1 MTCFL
6 NRLSVFKKSLKYKRN
21 YVKFTILGV
30 KMIGQHDLLRSFRDN
45 CGFGLVANIKN
56 KPSYQVLDD
65 AITAL
70 ERMMHRG
77 AVAADGKTGDGSG
90 LLISMPEE
98 FMRGVA
104 ESNGVELSK
113 QFGIAS
119 IFTKDVKLLDIFEE
133 TCDNNDLK
141 IVFRRE
147 VPIDTNALGEQ
158 AMASLPKIMQFFIV
172 PNSLMA
178 TNRFD
183 ALLYLSRKEC
193 EHKLMKERDFYIASM
208 SSKVVSYKGLVMPT
222 HIKEFYKDFQDEK
235 FKISFSLFHQR
246 FSTNTLPEWRLA
258 QPFRAVAHNGEINS
272 VEGNRINVEIKSES
286 IKSEVFTPEE
296 IQRILPILQLNS
308 SDSAS
313 ADNFFE
319 FLIVNGMDFFKA
331 VRAIIPS
338 AWQNSPHMDPELR
351 AFYEYHSTV
360 FEAWDGPAAFSV
372 TDGRY
377 IGCVLDRN
385 GLRPSKYIITNDD
398 NLLIASEYGVVDIK
412 EEDIKERGRLQSG
425 EMLGLDLKFG
435 KVLKSKEID
444 DYLKSTNPYM
454 KWLNEHMVYLQEHVE
469 EQYSSSKDIDVDN
482 LIVRQR
488 YFNITQEIV
497 EQVIEPM
504 IIEGKEA
511 VGSMGDDTPLAAF
524 SNKQRNFT
532 DFFKQKFAQVTNPPI
547 DPIREKVVMS
557 LNTGFGEI
565 HNILDEI
572 PTHAQRLKSISPIIT
587 SEKLAVLKSFG
598 DNKSPRYQAFYHNTT
613 FSTAYK
619 NDLQTSLSTLVETV
633 IHSVKNDGTRIIILD
648 DGELSKENKVI
659 PMAMVVGR
667 LNSSLLKAKIRH
679 LVSMICIT
687 GEVVDSH
694 SAAVLIGYGAS
705 AIFPNL
711 LFTTVAHQ
719 LEKSKTMDMEC
730 SEAFKAVHTSI
741 NGGILKIMS
750 KMGIA
755 TIASYRNAGLFDVM
769 GLSHEISKDCFET
782 SHNVIPGLTYNDI
795 DERLTKYHKD
805 AFRNNGFNKIFP
817 LNIGGYYKFYNGQ
830 EHHDFGPDVIHAI
843 HDMAASGKKE
853 DFDKFKNLVNKRGL
867 KFIRDFFELKSDRKS
882 IDVSEVE
889 PKEVIFKRFASAA
902 MSLGSISPEAH
913 ETMAIAMNT
922 IGGQS
927 NSGEGGE
934 DSARYGTNKVSK
946 IKQVASGR
954 FGVTPAYLRS
964 AEELQIKVAQGAK
977 PGEGGQLP
985 GHKVTAL
992 IGKLRHTVP
1001 GVTLISPPPH
1011 HDIYSIEDLAQLIFD
1026 LKQVN
1031 PKARVA
1037 VKLVSTVGVGTIAAG
1052 VAKAYA
1058 DKIII
1063 SGGDGGTGAAP
1074 LTSIKFAGNPWE
1086 IGLSEAHN
1094 ALKANN
1100 LRGLVEL
1107 QTDGG
1112 LKTGLDVVK
1121 AALLGA
1127 ESYAFGTGVL
1137 TIVGCKMLRICHVNK
1152 CTVGIATQNEK
1163 LRNEFF
1169 KGHVDQVINFFTLL
1183 AEDVRSIMAELGYR
1197 TMEEMIGRV
1206 DLLKVTKDDFAQ
1218 KFDFSSILH
1227 QEKGV
1232 NTHQQSFNHPFDDN
1246 LFEKDVLKEAYA
1258 AIKHPEYPIRIK
1270 REIKNVHRSFGALV
1284 SGEIAEFYGD
1294 EGLKA
1299 GTITINLNGVAGQAL
1314 GAFLIPGVSI
1324 YLDGVAN
1331 DYIAK
1336 GMHGGKIVI
1345 TSKNQGEKFSA
1356 GGNTCLYGAT
1366 GGKLYISGSVG
1377 ERFGVRNSGALA
1389 IVEGSGD
1396 NACEYM
1402 TGGIVVILG
1411 KTGINFGAGMT
1422 GGISFVYDCDHTFI
1436 ENVNHE
1442 LVEAIRIDTDE
1453 GDEARHYLKRL
1464 LKDYLVETGSNKAQE
1479 LLENFRVEVRNFW
1492 LIKPKNL
1499 TKLPLNIEK
1508 GD

>member
-1 MTCFL
+1 MT
-6 NRLSVFKKSLKYKRN
+6 KH
-21 YVKFTILGV
+21 
-30 KMIGQHDLLRSFRDN
+30 HDLLRSFKDN

-56 KPSYQVLDD
+56 RASHKVLND
-65 AITAL
+65 AVTAL

-90 LLISMPEE
+90 LLLSMPEE
-98 FMRGVA
+98 FIRKEA
-104 ESNGVELSK
+104 LANNVELPK
-113 QFGIAS
+113 QFAIAS
-119 IFTKDVKLLDIFEE
+119 IFTKNISHLSTVQEI
-133 TCDNNDLK
+133 CANNDLK
-141 IVFRRE
+141 VVFHRD
-147 VPIDTNALGEQ
+147 VPVDTNALGAQ
-158 AMASLPKIMQFFIV
+158 ALESLPNIVQLFIV
-172 PNSLMA
+172 PNSIMA

-183 ALLYLSRKEC
+183 ALLYLSRKES
-193 EHKLMKERDFYIASM
+193 EHKLIDDRDFYIASM
-208 SSKVVSYKGLVMPT
+208 SSKVLSYKGLVMPT
-222 HIKEFYKDFQDEK
+222 HIKEFYKDLQSED

-272 VEGNRINVEIKSES
+272 VEGNRLNVEIKSES

-296 IQRILPILQLNS
+296 IDRILPILQLNS

-331 VRAIIPS
+331 VRAVIPS
-338 AWQNSPHMDPELR
+338 AWQNAPHMDPELR

-385 GLRPSKYIITNDD
+385 GLRPSKYIVTKDN
-398 NLLIASEYGVVDIK
+398 NLLIASEYGVVDIP

-435 KVLKSKEID
+435 KLLKNEQIN
-444 DYLKSTNPYM
+444 DYLKSSNPYM
-454 KWLNEHMVYLQEHVE
+454 KWLNEHMIYLQEHVE
-469 EQYSSSKDIDVDN
+469 VNYSTKCDFERENFVK
-482 LIVRQR
+482 RQR
-488 YFNITQEIV
+488 FFNITQEVV

-504 IIEGKEA
+504 IIDSKEA

-532 DFFKQKFAQVTNPPI
+532 DYFKQKFAQVTNPPI

-565 HNILDEI
+565 HNMLDELPI
-572 PTHAQRLKSISPIIT
+572 HAHRLKSISPIIT
-587 SEKLAVLKSFG
+587 VEKLEVLKSFG
-598 DNKSPRYQAFYHNTT
+598 DKKSPRYQAFYHNNT
-613 FSTAYK
+613 FSTAY
-619 NDLQTSLSTLVETV
+619 TGSLKDALDALVDRV
-633 IHSVKNDGTRIIILD
+633 IDSVKNEGTRIIILD
-648 DGELSKENKVI
+648 DCEFSASKKII

-667 LNSSLLKAKIRH
+667 LNFALLKAKVRH
-679 LVSMICIT
+679 LVSMICVT

-705 AIFPNL
+705 AIYPNL
-711 LFTTVAHQ
+711 LFATVIDKI
-719 LEKSKTMDMEC
+719 ETSRVMKMDC
-730 SEAFKAVHTSI
+730 SEGIKSVHSAL
-741 NGGILKIMS
+741 NAGLLKIMS

-755 TIASYRNAGLFDVM
+755 TIASYRNAGLFDVL
-769 GLSHEISKDCFET
+769 GLDDEIVEECFES
-782 SHNVIPGLTYNDI
+782 SHSAIGGLNYKDI
-795 DERLTKYHKD
+795 DERISSYHKE
-805 AFRNNGFNKIFP
+805 AFVEDGFKKIFP
-817 LNIGGYYKFYNGQ
+817 LNIGGFYKFYSGQ
-830 EHHDFGPDVIHAI
+830 EHHDFGPAVIHAI
-843 HDMAASGKKE
+843 HTVAHSGKKE
-853 DFDKFKNLVNKRGL
+853 DFDKLKELVNKRGL
-867 KFIRDFFELKSDRKS
+867 KFIRDFFELKSDRKA
-882 IDVSEVE
+882 IDISEVE
-889 PKEVIFKRFASAA
+889 PKEEIFKRFASAA

-913 ETMAIAMNT
+913 ETIAIAMNR
-922 IGGQS
+922 IGAQS

-934 DSARYGTNKVSK
+934 EASRFGTERVSK

-964 AEELQIKVAQGAK
+964 AEEVQIKVAQGAK

-985 GHKVTAL
+985 GHKVTPL

-1011 HDIYSIEDLAQLIFD
+1011 HDIYSIEDLSQLIFD
-1026 LKQVN
+1026 IKQVN

-1037 VKLVSTVGVGTIAAG
+1037 VKLVSTIGVGTIAAG
-1052 VAKAYA
+1052 VTKAYA

-1100 LRGLVEL
+1100 LRSLVEL
-1107 QTDGG
+1107 QADGG
-1112 LKTGLDVVK
+1112 LKSGLDVVK

-1152 CTVGIATQNEK
+1152 CSVGIATQNDK
-1163 LRNEFF
+1163 LREEFF
-1169 KGHVDQVINFFTLL
+1169 KGHVDQVINYFTLL
-1183 AEDVRSIMAELGYR
+1183 AEDVRFIMAELGFK
-1197 TMEEMIGRV
+1197 TMQEMVGRV
-1206 DLLKVTKDDFAQ
+1206 DILKAIDDPFAK
-1218 KFDFSSILH
+1218 KFDFSSVLH
-1227 QEKGV
+1227 QEDGV
-1232 NTHQQSFNHPFDDN
+1232 NTHQQKFNHPFDDN
-1246 LFEKDVLKEAYA
+1246 AFEKDVLTEAMI
-1258 AIKHPEYPIRIK
+1258 AIKHPEQPIRIV
-1270 REIKNVHRSFGALV
+1270 RDIKNTHRSFGALI
-1284 SGEIAEFYGD
+1284 SGEIAQYYGD
-1294 EGLKA
+1294 AGLKA
-1299 GTITINLNGVAGQAL
+1299 DTIKINLTGIAGQAL
-1314 GAFLIPGVSI
+1314 GAFLINGVSI
-1324 YLDGVAN
+1324 YVDGVAN
-1331 DYIAK
+1331 DYIGK
-1336 GMHGGKIVI
+1336 GMHGGKIII
-1345 TSKNQGEKFSA
+1345 TSKNEGEEFSA

-1377 ERFGVRNSGALA
+1377 ERFAVRNSGALA

-1411 KTGINFGAGMT
+1411 RTGINFGAGMT
-1422 GGISFVYDCDHTFI
+1422 GGVSFVYDEDHSFV
-1436 ENVNHE
+1436 ENVNRE

-1453 GDEARHYLKRL
+1453 GADARHLLKKL
-1464 LKDYLVETGSNKAQE
+1464 LKDYVAETESIKAKE
-1479 LLENFRVEVRNFW
+1479 LLDNFRVEVRNFW
-1492 LIKPKNL
+1492 LIRPKNL
-1499 TKLPLNIEK
+1499 TKLPLNLEN

>member
-1 MTCFL
+1 M
-6 NRLSVFKKSLKYKRN
+6 VEH
-21 YVKFTILGV
+21 
-30 KMIGQHDLLRSFRDN
+30 HDLLRSFKDN

-56 KPSYQVLDD
+56 RPSHKVLND
-65 AITAL
+65 AVTAL

-90 LLISMPEE
+90 LLLSMPTE
-98 FMRGVA
+98 FMIEEA
-104 ESNGVELSK
+104 AKEGVELPA
-113 QFGIAS
+113 QFAVAS
-119 IFTKDVKLLDIFEE
+119 IFTKDLEHLDTLEKI
-133 TCDNNDLK
+133 CCNNDLK
-141 IVFRRE
+141 VILKRE
-147 VPIDTNALGEQ
+147 VPVDKNALGDQ
-158 AMASLPKIMQFFIV
+158 AIASLPHIVQVFIIA
-172 PNSLMA
+172 NSIMA

-183 ALLYLSRKEC
+183 ALLYLSRKET
-193 EHKLMKERDFYIASM
+193 EHKLVDDRAFYIASM
-208 SSKVVSYKGLVMPT
+208 SSKVLSYKGLVMPT
-222 HIKEFYKDFQDEK
+222 HIKEFYKDLQDEK

-272 VEGNRINVEIKSES
+272 VEANRINVSIKSES
-286 IKSEVFTPEE
+286 VKSDVFSDEE
-296 IQRILPILQLNS
+296 IKRLLPILQPGS

-331 VRAIIPS
+331 VRAVIPP
-338 AWQNSPHMDPELR
+338 AWQNAPHMDPELR

-385 GLRPSKYIITNDD
+385 GLRPSKYIVTKDD
-398 NLLIASEYGVVDIK
+398 NLLIASEYGVVDIA

-435 KVLKSKEID
+435 KLLKTNEID
-444 DYLKSTNPYM
+444 DYLKSSNPYM
-454 KWLNEHMVYLQEHVE
+454 KWLNEHMIYLQEHVE
-469 EQYSSSKDIDVDN
+469 NQYVSCVEIDTDAMVHK
-482 LIVRQR
+482 QR

-504 IIEGKEA
+504 IKESKEA

-524 SNKQRNFT
+524 SQKQRNFT

-547 DPIREKVVMS
+547 DSIREKVVMS
-557 LNTGFGEI
+557 LNTGFGEV
-565 HNILDEI
+565 HNILNEV
-572 PTHAQRLKSISPIIT
+572 PMHAQRLKSISPIIT
-587 SEKLAVLKSFG
+587 REKLVVLKSFG
-598 DNKSPRYQAFYHNTT
+598 DVKSPRYQDFYKNST

-619 NDLQTSLSTLVETV
+619 SDLKASLDALVEKV
-633 IHSVKNDGTRIIILD
+633 IDSVKNDGSRIIILD
-648 DGELSKENKVI
+648 DSALDKEHKVI
-659 PMAMVVGR
+659 PMALAVGR
-667 LNSSLLKAKIRH
+667 LNTALLEENIRH
-679 LVSMICIT
+679 LISMIAVT

-705 AIFPNL
+705 AIYPYL
-711 LFTTVAHQ
+711 LFATVSTQ
-719 LEKSKTMDMEC
+719 LERSKTINLDC
-730 SEAFKAVHTSI
+730 ADAYKSVHTALNS
-741 NGGILKIMS
+741 GLLKIMS
-750 KMGIA
+750 KMGIS
-755 TIASYRNAGLFDVM
+755 TIASYRNSALFDVL
-769 GLSHEISKDCFET
+769 GLHKDVVQECFEASNAT
-782 SHNVIPGLTYNDI
+782 LSGLTYEDL
-795 DERLTKYHKD
+795 DERLDKTHKD
-805 AFRNNGFNKIFP
+805 AFDTSGFNKIFP
-817 LNIGGYYKFYNGQ
+817 LNIGGYYKFYTGQ
-830 EHHDFGPDVIHAI
+830 EHHDFGPAVIHAI
-843 HDMAASGKKE
+843 HAVSKKPTQE
-853 DFDKFKNLVNKRGL
+853 NFDRLKNTVNSRGL
-867 KFIRDFFELKSDRKS
+867 KFIRDFFEFDSGKKS
-882 IDVSEVE
+882 IDISEVE
-889 PKEVIFKRFASAA
+889 PKEEIFKRFASAA

-913 ETMAIAMNT
+913 ETIATAMNR
-922 IGGQS
+922 IGAQS

-934 DSARYGTNKVSK
+934 DKARFGTERVSK

-964 AEELQIKVAQGAK
+964 AEEIQIKVAQGAK

-985 GHKVTAL
+985 GHKVTPL

-1026 LKQVN
+1026 MKQIN

-1037 VKLVSTVGVGTIAAG
+1037 VKLVSTMGVGTIAAG

-1112 LKTGLDVVK
+1112 LKTGLDIVK

-1163 LRNEFF
+1163 LRSEFF
-1169 KGHVDQVINFFTLL
+1169 KGQVEQVINFFTYL
-1183 AEDVRSIMAELGYR
+1183 AEDVRAIMAELGFR
-1197 TMEEMIGRV
+1197 TMEEMIGHV
-1206 DLLKVTKDDFAQ
+1206 DVLKVKDDAFAK

-1227 QEKGV
+1227 KEEGV
-1232 NTHQQSFNHPFDDN
+1232 NTHQQQFNPPFDDN
-1246 LFEKDVLKEAYA
+1246 AFEKDVLKEAMT
-1258 AIKHPEYPIRIK
+1258 AIKSPDQPIRIK
-1270 REIKNVHRSFGALV
+1270 REIKNIHRSFGTLV
-1284 SGEIAEFYGD
+1284 SGEIAEYYGD
-1294 EGLKA
+1294 AGLKPD
-1299 GTITINLNGVAGQAL
+1299 TIKINLSGIAGQAL
-1314 GAFLIPGVSI
+1314 GAFLINGISI
-1324 YLDGVAN
+1324 YLEGVAN
-1331 DYIAK
+1331 DYIGK
-1336 GMHGGKIVI
+1336 GMHGGKIII
-1345 TSKNQGEKFSA
+1345 TSQNEGEEFSA

-1377 ERFGVRNSGALA
+1377 ERFAVRNSGAFA
-1389 IVEGSGD
+1389 IVEGTGD

-1402 TGGIVVILG
+1402 TGGVVVILG

-1422 GGISFVYDCDHTFI
+1422 GGVSFVYDKEHEFV

-1442 LVEAIRIDTDE
+1442 LVEAVRIDTDE

-1464 LKDYLVETGSNKAQE
+1464 LKDYVVETQSKKAQE

-1492 LIKPKNL
+1492 LVKPKNL
-1499 TKLPLNIEK
+1499 TKLPLNLEN

>member
-1 MTCFL
+1 M
-6 NRLSVFKKSLKYKRN
+6 VEH
-21 YVKFTILGV
+21 
-30 KMIGQHDLLRSFRDN
+30 HDLLRSFKDN

-56 KPSYQVLDD
+56 KSSHKVLND
-65 AITAL
+65 AVTAL

-90 LLISMPEE
+90 LLLSMPKE
-98 FMRGVA
+98 FLRAEAEVKGIELPTQFAVA
-104 ESNGVELSK
+104 
-113 QFGIAS
+113 A
-119 IFTKDVKLLDIFEE
+119 IFTKDEKYLDVLEKI
-133 TCDNNDLK
+133 CCNNDLK
-141 IVFRRE
+141 VVLRRD
-147 VPIDTNALGEQ
+147 VPIDTNALGDQ
-158 AMASLPKIMQFFIV
+158 ALASLPHIVQLFIV
-172 PNSLMA
+172 PNSIMA

-183 ALLYLSRKEC
+183 ALLYLSRKEA
-193 EHKLMKERDFYIASM
+193 EHALADDRDFYIASM
-208 SSKVVSYKGLVMPT
+208 SSKVLSYKGLVMPT
-222 HIKEFYKDFQDEK
+222 HIKEFYKDLQSEN

-272 VEGNRINVEIKSES
+272 VEANRINVAIKSES
-286 IKSEVFTPEE
+286 IKSEVFSDEE
-296 IQRILPILQLNS
+296 IQRLLPILQLGS

-331 VRAIIPS
+331 VRAVIPA
-338 AWQNSPHMDPELR
+338 AWQNAPHMDPELR
-351 AFYEYHSTV
+351 AFYEYYSTV

-385 GLRPSKYIITNDD
+385 GLRPSKYIVTKDD

-412 EEDIKERGRLQSG
+412 EENIKERGRLQSG

-435 KVLKSKEID
+435 KLLKSHQID
-444 DYLKSTNPYM
+444 DYLKSANPYM
-454 KWLNEHMVYLQEHVE
+454 KWLNEHMIYLQEHVE
-469 EQYSSSKDIDVDN
+469 EQYTTCKDIDEDV
-482 LIVRQR
+482 LISRQR
-488 YFNITQEIV
+488 YFNVTQEII

-504 IIEGKEA
+504 IKESKEA

-524 SNKQRNFT
+524 SQKQRNFT

-547 DPIREKVVMS
+547 DSIREKVVMS
-557 LNTGFGEI
+557 LNTGFGEV

-572 PTHAQRLKSISPIIT
+572 PSHAHRLKSISPIIT
-587 SEKLAVLKSFG
+587 SEKLKVLKSFG
-598 DNKSPRYQAFYHNTT
+598 DEISPRYQAFYKNST

-619 NDLQTSLSTLVETV
+619 SDLKAALETLVEKV
-633 IHSVKNDGTRIIILD
+633 INSVKTDGTRIVILD
-648 DGELSKENKVI
+648 DTAFSKENKVI
-659 PMAMVVGR
+659 PMAMAIGR
-667 LNSSLLKAKIRH
+667 LNIALLKAKVRH
-679 LVSMICIT
+679 LVSLIAVT
-687 GEVVDSH
+687 GEVIDSH

-705 AIFPNL
+705 AIYPNV
-711 LFTTVAHQ
+711 LFATVATQ
-719 LEKSKTMDMEC
+719 LERSKLINITCAEAYKS
-730 SEAFKAVHTSI
+730 VHTALNS
-741 NGGILKIMS
+741 GLLKIMS

-755 TIASYRNAGLFDVM
+755 TIASYRNSGLFDVM
-769 GLSHEISKDCFET
+769 GLSNDIVQDCFET
-782 SHNVIPGLTYNDI
+782 SHVTIPGLTYNDI
-795 DERLTKYHKD
+795 DERLTKAHKD
-805 AFRNNGFNKIFP
+805 AFKIDGFNKIFP
-817 LNIGGYYKFYNGQ
+817 LKIGGYYKFYTGQ
-830 EHHDFGPDVIHAI
+830 EHHDFGPAVIHAI
-843 HDMAASGKKE
+843 HAVSKNPSQKN
-853 DFDKFKNLVNKRGL
+853 FDTLRNLVNKRGL

-882 IDVSEVE
+882 IDISEVE
-889 PKEVIFKRFASAA
+889 SKEAIFKRFASAA

-913 ETMAIAMNT
+913 ETIAIAMNR

-934 DSARYGTNKVSK
+934 DQARFGTQRVSK

-964 AEELQIKVAQGAK
+964 AEEIQIKVAQGAK

-985 GHKVTAL
+985 GHKVTPL
-992 IGKLRHTVP
+992 IGKLRYTVP

-1031 PKARVA
+1031 PKARIA

-1074 LTSIKFAGNPWE
+1074 LSSIKFAGNPWE

-1094 ALKANN
+1094 ALKANH

-1112 LKTGLDVVK
+1112 LKTGLDIVK

-1127 ESYAFGTGVL
+1127 ESFAFGTGIL
-1137 TIVGCKMLRICHVNK
+1137 TIVGCKMLRICHTNK
-1152 CTVGIATQNEK
+1152 CSVGIATQNEK
-1163 LRNEFF
+1163 LREEFF
-1169 KGHVDQVINFFTLL
+1169 NGQVEQVINFFTYL
-1183 AEDVRSIMAELGYR
+1183 AEDVRAIMAELGYK

-1206 DLLKVTKDDFAQ
+1206 DLLEVNKDEFAK

-1227 QEKGV
+1227 QEDGV
-1232 NTHQQSFNHPFDDN
+1232 NTHQQPFNPPFDTN
-1246 LFEKDVLKEAYA
+1246 EFEKDALKEAMT
-1258 AIKHPEYPIRIK
+1258 AIKHPNHPIRIQ
-1270 REIKNVHRSFGALV
+1270 REIQNIHRSFGTLI
-1284 SGEIAEFYGD
+1284 SGEIAQFYGD
-1294 EGLKA
+1294 TGLKPD
-1299 GTITINLNGVAGQAL
+1299 TIKINLSGVAGQAL

-1324 YLDGVAN
+1324 YLNGVAN
-1331 DYIAK
+1331 DYIGK
-1336 GMHGGKIVI
+1336 GMHGGKIII
-1345 TSKNQGEKFSA
+1345 TSQNEGEEFAA

-1377 ERFGVRNSGALA
+1377 ERFAVRNSGAFA
-1389 IVEGSGD
+1389 IVEGTGD

-1402 TGGIVVILG
+1402 TGGVVVILG

-1422 GGISFVYDCDHTFI
+1422 GGVSFVYDEDHNFI
-1436 ENVNHE
+1436 ENVNGE
-1442 LVEAIRIDTDE
+1442 LVEAVRIDTDE

-1464 LKDYLVETGSNKAQE
+1464 LKDYVVETKSKKVQD

-1492 LIKPKNL
+1492 LVKPKNL
-1499 TKLPLNIEK
+1499 TKLPLNLEN

>member
-1 MTCFL
+1 
-6 NRLSVFKKSLKYKRN
+6 
-21 YVKFTILGV
+21 
-30 KMIGQHDLLRSFRDN
+30 MIEHHDLLRSFKDN

-56 KPSYQVLDD
+56 KASHKVLDD
-65 AITAL
+65 AVTAL

-90 LLISMPEE
+90 LLLSMPTE
-98 FMRGVA
+98 FMRKQA
-104 ESNGVELSK
+104 EENGVELSN
-113 QFGIAS
+113 QFAVAVV
-119 IFTKDVKLLDIFEE
+119 FTKDLENLDILEKI
-133 TCDNNDLK
+133 CANNDLK
-141 IVFRRE
+141 IVLRRE
-147 VPIDTNALGEQ
+147 VPIDINALGDQ
-158 AMASLPKIMQFFIV
+158 AIALLPKIIQLFIT
-172 PNSLMA
+172 PNSIMA

-193 EHKLMKERDFYIASM
+193 EHKLIDDRDFYISSM
-208 SSKVVSYKGLVMPT
+208 SSTVLSYKGLVMPT
-222 HIKEFYKDFQDEK
+222 HIKEFYKDFQDES

-286 IKSEVFTPEE
+286 IKSEVFTDEE

-319 FLIVNGMDFFKA
+319 FLIINGMDFFKA
-331 VRAIIPS
+331 VRAVIPS
-338 AWQNSPHMDPELR
+338 AWQNAPHMDPELR

-385 GLRPSKYIITNDD
+385 GLRPSKYIVTKDD
-398 NLLIASEYGVVDIK
+398 NLLIASEYGVIDIP
-412 EEDIKERGRLQSG
+412 EEEIKERGRLQSG

-435 KVLKSKEID
+435 KLLKSNQID
-444 DYLKSTNPYM
+444 DYLKSSNPYM
-454 KWLNEHMVYLQEHVE
+454 KWLNEHMIYLQEHVE
-469 EQYSSSKDIDVDN
+469 EQYSICDDVNEDE
-482 LIVRQR
+482 LIKKQKF
-488 YFNITQEIV
+488 FNITQEII

-504 IIEGKEA
+504 IQEGKEA

-524 SNKQRNFT
+524 SDKQRNFT

-557 LNTGFGEI
+557 LNTGFGEV

-572 PTHAQRLKSISPIIT
+572 PTHAHRLKSISPIIT
-587 SEKLAVLKSFG
+587 GEKLEVLKSFG
-598 DNKSPRYQAFYHNTT
+598 DKKSPRYQAFYHNTT

-619 NDLQTSLSTLVETV
+619 TDLKGSLDALVNK
-633 IHSVKNDGTRIIILD
+633 ILNAVKNDGSRIIILD
-648 DGELSKENKVI
+648 DAEFSQEMKII
-659 PMAMVVGR
+659 PMAMAVGR
-667 LNSSLLKAKIRH
+667 LNSVLLKNKIRH
-679 LVSMICIT
+679 LVSMIAVT

-694 SAAVLIGYGAS
+694 SVAVLMGYGAS
-705 AIFPNL
+705 AVYPNV
-711 LFTTVAHQ
+711 LFSTVASQ
-719 LEKSKTMDMEC
+719 LARSKSINLSC
-730 SEAFKAVHTSI
+730 QEAYKAVHTALN
-741 NGGILKIMS
+741 NGLLKIMS

-755 TIASYRNAGLFDVM
+755 TIASYRNSGLFDVM
-769 GLSHEISKDCFET
+769 GLSHEIVQDCFET
-782 SHNVIPGLTYNDI
+782 SHCAIAGLTYNDI
-795 DERLTKYHKD
+795 DERISKFHKS
-805 AFRNNGFNKIFP
+805 AFKDDGFKKIFP
-817 LNIGGYYKFYNGQ
+817 LNIGGYYKFYTGQ
-830 EHHDFGPDVIHAI
+830 EHHDFGPSVIHAI
-843 HDMAASGKKE
+843 HKMANSGKKE
-853 DFDKFKNLVNKRGL
+853 DFDTFKNLVNNRGL
-867 KFIRDFFELKSDRKS
+867 KYIRDFFDLKSDREA
-882 IDVSEVE
+882 IDISEVE
-889 PKEVIFKRFASAA
+889 PKELIFKRFASAA

-913 ETMAIAMNT
+913 ETIAMAMNK

-934 DSARYGTNKVSK
+934 DKARFGTDKVSK

-964 AEELQIKVAQGAK
+964 AEEIQIKVAQGAK

-985 GHKVTAL
+985 GHKVTPL

-1037 VKLVSTVGVGTIAAG
+1037 VKLVSTIGVGTIAAG

-1100 LRGLVEL
+1100 LRGIVEL

-1112 LKTGLDVVK
+1112 LKSGLDVVK

-1152 CTVGIATQNEK
+1152 CSVGIATQNEK
-1163 LRNEFF
+1163 LRQEFF
-1169 KGHVDQVINFFTLL
+1169 KGHVDQVINYFTLL
-1183 AEDVRSIMAELGYR
+1183 AENIRSIMAELGYK
-1197 TMEEMIGRV
+1197 TMEEMIGQV
-1206 DLLKVTKDDFAQ
+1206 DILKVKEEPFAQ

-1227 QEKGV
+1227 KEDGV
-1232 NTHQQSFNHPFDDN
+1232 NTHQQKFNHPFDDN
-1246 LFEKDVLKEAYA
+1246 HFEKDVLQEAMV
-1258 AIKHPEYPIRIK
+1258 AIKHPEHPIRIQ
-1270 REIKNVHRSFGALV
+1270 REIKNVNRSFGALI
-1284 SGEIAEFYGD
+1284 SGEIAEYYGD
-1294 EGLKA
+1294 SGLKPD
-1299 GTITINLNGVAGQAL
+1299 TIKINLTGSAGQAL
-1314 GAFLIPGVSI
+1314 GAFISPGVSI

-1331 DYIAK
+1331 DYIGK
-1336 GMHGGKIVI
+1336 GMNGGKIII
-1345 TSKNQGEKFSA
+1345 TSKNEGENFSA

-1377 ERFGVRNSGALA
+1377 ERFAVRNSGAFA
-1389 IVEGSGD
+1389 IVEGTGD

-1402 TGGIVVILG
+1402 TGGVVVILG
-1411 KTGINFGAGMT
+1411 ETGINFGAGMT
-1422 GGISFVYDCDHTFI
+1422 GGVAFVYDKEHRFV

-1464 LKDYLVETGSNKAQE
+1464 LKDYVVETGSAKAKE
-1479 LLENFRVEVRNFW
+1479 LLDNFRVEVRSFW
-1492 LIKPKNL
+1492 LVKPKNL
-1499 TKLPLNIEK
+1499 TKLPLNLEN

>member
-1 MTCFL
+1 
-6 NRLSVFKKSLKYKRN
+6 
-21 YVKFTILGV
+21 
-30 KMIGQHDLLRSFRDN
+30 MIEHHDLLRSFKDN

-56 KPSYQVLDD
+56 KASRKVLDD
-65 AITAL
+65 AVMAL

-90 LLISMPEE
+90 LLLSMPVE
-98 FMRGVA
+98 FMKKIA
-104 ESNGVELSK
+104 SQNGVELPN
-113 QFGIAS
+113 QFAVAS
-119 IFTKDVKLLDIFEE
+119 VFTKDTKHLKIIEDI
-133 TCDNNDLK
+133 CANNDLK
-141 IVFRRE
+141 VVFVRE
-147 VPIDTNALGEQ
+147 VPVNTNALGDQ
-158 AMASLPKIMQFFIV
+158 ALASLPNIVQLFIT
-172 PNSLMA
+172 PNSIMA

-193 EHKLMKERDFYIASM
+193 EHKLEDDRDFYIASM
-208 SSKVVSYKGLVMPT
+208 SSKVLSYKGLVMPT
-222 HIKEFYKDFQDEK
+222 HIKEFYKDLQDSS

-272 VEGNRINVEIKSES
+272 VEGNRINVKIKSES
-286 IKSEVFTPEE
+286 IKSEVFTDEE
-296 IQRILPILQLNS
+296 IKRVLPILQPAS

-331 VRAIIPS
+331 ARAVIPS
-338 AWQNSPHMDPELR
+338 AWQNAPHMDPELR
-351 AFYEYHSTV
+351 AFYEYYSTV

-385 GLRPSKYIITNDD
+385 GLRPSKYIITKDD
-398 NLLIASEYGVVDIK
+398 ILLVASEYGVVDIA
-412 EEDIKERGRLQSG
+412 EEEIKERGRLQSG

-435 KVLKSKEID
+435 KVLKNEQIN
-444 DYLKSTNPYM
+444 DYLKSSNPYM
-454 KWLNEHMVYLQEHVE
+454 KWLNDHMIYLQEHVE
-469 EQYSSSKDIDVDN
+469 DQYATQCEFKFEDFTK
-482 LIVRQR
+482 RQR
-488 YFNITQEIV
+488 YFNITQEVV

-504 IIEGKEA
+504 MKDSKEA

-557 LNTGFGEI
+557 LNTGFGEV

-587 SEKLAVLKSFG
+587 REKLEVLKSFG
-598 DNKSPRYQAFYHNTT
+598 DVKSPRYQAFYHNKT

-619 NDLQTSLSTLVETV
+619 GNLKDSLDSLVDAIVEF
-633 IHSVKNDGTRIIILD
+633 VKNEGIRIVVLD
-648 DGELSKENKVI
+648 DSGFGKDNKVI
-659 PMAMVVGR
+659 PMAMAVGR
-667 LNSSLLKAKIRH
+667 LNKALLDAKVRH
-679 LVSMICIT
+679 LVSIVAST
-687 GEVVDSH
+687 GEVIDSH

-705 AIFPNL
+705 AIYPNL
-711 LFTTVAHQ
+711 LFATVVDK
-719 LEKSKTMDMEC
+719 LEKSKVLNMTC
-730 SEAFKAVHTSI
+730 SEALKSVHTAL
-741 NGGILKIMS
+741 NGGLLKIMS

-755 TIASYRNAGLFDVM
+755 TIASYKNSGLFDVL
-769 GLSHEISKDCFET
+769 GLNDEVVKDCFST
-782 SHNVIPGLTYNDI
+782 SHSALGGLGYDDI
-795 DERLTKYHKD
+795 DERLSEYHKC
-805 AFRNNGFNKIFP
+805 AFKEDGFTKIFP
-817 LNIGGYYKFYNGQ
+817 LKIGGYYKFYSGE
-830 EHHDFGPDVIHAI
+830 EHHDFGPAVIHAI
-843 HDMAASGKKE
+843 HTVANSGKKE
-853 DFDKFKNLVNKRGL
+853 DFEKLKNLVNKRGL
-867 KFIRDFFELKSDRKS
+867 KFIRDFFELKSDRKPIS
-882 IDVSEVE
+882 IDEVE
-889 PKEVIFKRFASAA
+889 PKEEIFKRFASAA

-913 ETMAIAMNT
+913 ETIAIAMNR

-934 DSARYGTNKVSK
+934 DPERFGTQRVSK

-964 AEELQIKVAQGAK
+964 AEEIQIKVAQGAK

-985 GHKVTAL
+985 GHKVSPL

-1026 LKQVN
+1026 CKQVN
-1031 PKARVA
+1031 PHSRVA
-1037 VKLVSTVGVGTIAAG
+1037 VKLVSTIGVGTIAAG

-1100 LRGLVEL
+1100 LRGLVEV
-1107 QTDGG
+1107 QADGG

-1127 ESYAFGTGVL
+1127 ESFAFGTGVL

-1152 CTVGIATQNEK
+1152 CSVGIATQNEK
-1163 LRNEFF
+1163 LREEFF
-1169 KGHVDQVINFFTLL
+1169 KGHVNQVINYFTNL
-1183 AEDVRSIMAELGYR
+1183 AEDVRAIMAELGFK

-1206 DLLKVTKDDFAQ
+1206 DIMKVTDDKFAQ
-1218 KFDFSSILH
+1218 KFDFSAILH
-1227 QEKGV
+1227 QEEGV
-1232 NTHQQSFNHPFDDN
+1232 NTHQQETNPPFDDN
-1246 LFEKDVLKEAYA
+1246 AYEQDVLKEVYS
-1258 AIKHPEYPIRIK
+1258 AIKHPDHPIRIN
-1270 REIKNVHRSFGALV
+1270 REITNLNRSFGARI
-1284 SGEIAEFYGD
+1284 SGEIAQYYGD

-1299 GTITINLNGVAGQAL
+1299 DTIKINLTGIAGQAF
-1314 GAFLIPGVSI
+1314 GAFLINGVSI
-1324 YLDGVAN
+1324 YLKGVAN
-1331 DYIAK
+1331 DYIGK
-1336 GMHGGKIVI
+1336 GMHGGKIII
-1345 TSKNQGEKFSA
+1345 TSKNEGEEFSA

-1366 GGKLYISGSVG
+1366 GGKLYVSGSVG
-1377 ERFGVRNSGALA
+1377 ERFGVRNSGAIA
-1389 IVEGSGD
+1389 IVEGTGD

-1402 TGGIVVILG
+1402 TGGVVVILG
-1411 KTGINFGAGMT
+1411 RTGINFGAGMT
-1422 GGISFVYDCDHTFI
+1422 GGVAFVYDHDHLFV
-1436 ENVNHE
+1436 ENVNRE

-1464 LKDYLVETGSNKAQE
+1464 LKDYVVETGSKKAQE
-1479 LLENFRVEVRNFW
+1479 LLDNFRVEVRNFW

-1499 TKLPLNIEK
+1499 TKLPLNLEN

>member
-1 MTCFL
+1 M
-6 NRLSVFKKSLKYKRN
+6 VEH
-21 YVKFTILGV
+21 
-30 KMIGQHDLLRSFRDN
+30 HDLLRSFKDN

-56 KPSYQVLDD
+56 KPSRKVLND
-65 AITAL
+65 AVTAL

-90 LLISMPEE
+90 LLLSMPEE
-98 FMRGVA
+98 FIRKEA
-104 ESNGVELSK
+104 EKAGVELAS
-113 QFGIAS
+113 QFAVAS
-119 IFTKDVKLLDIFEE
+119 VFTKDLAHLDLMEQI
-133 TCDNNDLK
+133 CSNNDLK
-141 IVFRRE
+141 IVVRRE
-147 VPIDTNALGEQ
+147 VPVDTNALGDQ
-158 AMASLPKIMQFFIV
+158 AIASLPNIV
-172 PNSLMA
+172 QLIITPNSIMA

-183 ALLYLSRKEC
+183 ALLYLSRKET
-193 EHKLMKERDFYIASM
+193 EHQLVDDRDFYIASM
-208 SSKVVSYKGLVMPT
+208 SSRVLSYKGLVMPT
-222 HIKEFYKDFQDEK
+222 HIKEFYKDLQDDA

-286 IKSEVFTPEE
+286 IKSDVFTDEE
-296 IQRILPILQLNS
+296 IARILPILQPGS

-331 VRAIIPS
+331 VRAVIPS
-338 AWQNSPHMDPELR
+338 AWQNAPHMDPELR

-385 GLRPSKYIITNDD
+385 GLRPSKYIVTKDD
-398 NLLIASEYGVVDIK
+398 NLLIASEYGVVDIA

-435 KVLKSKEID
+435 KLLKSNQID
-444 DYLKSTNPYM
+444 DYLKSSNPYM
-454 KWLNEHMVYLQEHVE
+454 KWLNEHMIYLQEHVE
-469 EQYSSSKDIDVDN
+469 EQYSSCGGIDEDT
-482 LIVRQR
+482 LIKKQK
-488 YFNITQEIV
+488 YFNVTQEIV

-504 IIEGKEA
+504 MKDGKEA

-524 SNKQRNFT
+524 SDKQRNFT

-557 LNTGFGEI
+557 LNTGFGEV

-572 PTHAQRLKSISPIIT
+572 PSHAHRLKSISPIIT
-587 SEKLAVLKSFG
+587 GEKLEVLKSFG
-598 DNKSPRYQAFYHNTT
+598 DKKSPRYQAFYHNTT

-619 NDLQTSLSTLVETV
+619 SDLKASLDALVEKV
-633 IHSVKNDGTRIIILD
+633 VESVKNDDTRIVILD
-648 DGELSKENKVI
+648 DGAFSAEMKVI
-659 PMAMVVGR
+659 PMAMAIGR
-667 LNSSLLKAKIRH
+667 LNSALLKEKIRH
-679 LVSMICIT
+679 LVSMIAVT
-687 GEVVDSH
+687 GEVIDSH

-705 AIFPNL
+705 AIYPNV
-711 LFTTVAHQ
+711 LFQTVASQ
-719 LEKSKTMDMEC
+719 LEKSKAINVTC
-730 SEAFKAVHTSI
+730 HEAFKAVHTALNS
-741 NGGILKIMS
+741 GLLKIMS

-755 TIASYRNAGLFDVM
+755 TIASYRNSGLFDIM
-769 GLSHEISKDCFET
+769 GLSREIAQECFET
-782 SHNVIPGLTYNDI
+782 SHCAIAGLTYKDI
-795 DERLTKYHKD
+795 DERIEKIHKS
-805 AFRNNGFNKIFP
+805 AFKNDGFKKIFP
-817 LNIGGYYKFYNGQ
+817 LNIGGYYKFYTGQ
-830 EHHDFGPDVIHAI
+830 EHHDFGPAVIHAI
-843 HDMAASGKKE
+843 HAVAASGKKE
-853 DFDKFKNLVNKRGL
+853 DFDTLKNLVNKRGL
-867 KFIRDFFELKSDRKS
+867 KFIRDFFDLKSDRKP
-882 IDVSEVE
+882 IDISEVE
-889 PKEVIFKRFASAA
+889 PKEAIFKRFASAA

-913 ETMAIAMNT
+913 ETIAIAMNR

-934 DSARYGTNKVSK
+934 DKSRFGTERVSK

-964 AEELQIKVAQGAK
+964 AEEIQIKVAQGAK

-985 GHKVTAL
+985 GHKVTPL

-1026 LKQVN
+1026 MKQVN

-1100 LRGLVEL
+1100 LRGLVEV
-1107 QTDGG
+1107 QADGG
-1112 LKTGLDVVK
+1112 LKSGLDVVK

-1152 CTVGIATQNEK
+1152 CSVGIATQNEK
-1163 LRNEFF
+1163 LREEFF
-1169 KGHVDQVINFFTLL
+1169 KGHVDQVINYFTLL
-1183 AEDVRSIMAELGYR
+1183 AEDVRSIMAELGYK

-1206 DLLKVTKDDFAQ
+1206 DLLKVKEDDFAQ
-1218 KFDFSSILH
+1218 KFDFSSVLH
-1227 QEKGV
+1227 QEEGV
-1232 NTHQQSFNHPFDDN
+1232 NTHQQKFNHPFDDN
-1246 LFEKDVLKEAYA
+1246 AFEKDVLKEAMV
-1258 AIKHPEYPIRIK
+1258 AIKSPDQPIRIH
-1270 REIKNVHRSFGALV
+1270 REIQNIHRSFGALV
-1284 SGEIAEFYGD
+1284 SGEIAEYYGD
-1294 EGLKA
+1294 EGLNPD
-1299 GTITINLNGVAGQAL
+1299 TIKINLTGVAGQAL
-1314 GAFLIPGVSI
+1314 GAFIAPGVSI

-1331 DYIAK
+1331 DYIGK
-1336 GMHGGKIVI
+1336 GMNGGKIII
-1345 TSKNQGEKFSA
+1345 TSSNEGEEFSA

-1377 ERFGVRNSGALA
+1377 ERFAVRNSGAFA
-1389 IVEGSGD
+1389 IVEGTGD

-1402 TGGIVVILG
+1402 TGGVVVILG

-1422 GGISFVYDCDHTFI
+1422 GGISFVYDQEHKFV

-1442 LVEAIRIDTDE
+1442 LVEAVRIDTDE

-1464 LKDYLVETGSNKAQE
+1464 LKDYVVETQSKKAQD

-1492 LIKPKNL
+1492 LVKPKNL
-1499 TKLPLNIEK
+1499 TKLPLNLEN

>member
-1 MTCFL
+1 M
-6 NRLSVFKKSLKYKRN
+6 VEH
-21 YVKFTILGV
+21 
-30 KMIGQHDLLRSFRDN
+30 HDLLRSFKDN

-56 KPSYQVLDD
+56 KASHKVLDD
-65 AITAL
+65 AVTAL

-90 LLISMPEE
+90 LLLSMPEE
-98 FMRGVA
+98 FMRKEA
-104 ESNGVELSK
+104 EANGVELSK
-113 QFGIAS
+113 QFAIAS
-119 IFTKDVKLLDIFEE
+119 IFTKDIKLLE
-133 TCDNNDLK
+133 TVEAICDNNDLK
-141 IVFRRE
+141 IVLQRE
-147 VPIDTNALGEQ
+147 VPVDTKALGDQ
-158 AMASLPKIMQFFIV
+158 ALESLPNIMQLFII
-172 PNSLMA
+172 PNSIMA

-193 EHKLMKERDFYIASM
+193 EHKLIEHRDFYIASM
-208 SSKVVSYKGLVMPT
+208 SSKVLSYKGLVMPT
-222 HIKEFYKDFQDEK
+222 HIKEFYKDLQSNE

-286 IKSEVFTPEE
+286 IKSDVFTDEE
-296 IQRILPILQLNS
+296 IARILPILQLNS

-331 VRAIIPS
+331 VRAVIPS
-338 AWQNSPHMDPELR
+338 AWQNAPHMDPELR

-385 GLRPSKYIITNDD
+385 GLRPSKYIVTKDN
-398 NLLIASEYGVVDIK
+398 NLLIASEYGVVDIA
-412 EEDIKERGRLQSG
+412 EEDIKERGRLQAG

-435 KVLKSKEID
+435 KLLKSNQIN
-444 DYLKSTNPYM
+444 DYLKSSNPYM
-454 KWLNEHMVYLQEHVE
+454 KWLNEHMIYLQEHVE
-469 EQYSSSKDIDVDN
+469 EQYSTANASKMDYDALVKK
-482 LIVRQR
+482 QR
-488 YFNITQEIV
+488 YFNVTQEIV

-504 IIEGKEA
+504 MKEGKEA

-532 DFFKQKFAQVTNPPI
+532 DYFKQKFAQVTNPPI

-565 HNILDEI
+565 HNILNEI
-572 PTHAQRLKSISPIIT
+572 PTHAHRLKSISPIIT
-587 SEKLAVLKSFG
+587 SEKLNVLKSFG
-598 DNKSPRYQAFYHNTT
+598 DKKSPRYQAFYHNNT
-613 FSTAYK
+613 FSTVYS
-619 NDLQTSLSTLVETV
+619 NDLKASLDALVEKV
-633 IHSVKNDGTRIIILD
+633 VSSVKNDGTRIVILD
-648 DGELSKENKVI
+648 DSEFSADNKVI
-659 PMAMVVGR
+659 PMAMAVGR
-667 LNSSLLKAKIRH
+667 INFALLKAKVRH
-679 LVSMICIT
+679 LVSIISVT
-687 GEVVDSH
+687 GEVIDSH

-705 AIFPNL
+705 AIYPSV
-711 LFTTVAHQ
+711 LFCTVINQ
-719 LEKSKTMDMEC
+719 LEKSKSTSITC
-730 SEAFKAVHTSI
+730 AEALKAVHGAL
-741 NGGILKIMS
+741 NAGLLKIMS

-755 TIASYRNAGLFDVM
+755 TIASYRNSGLFDVM
-769 GLSHEISKDCFET
+769 GLSREIVQECFET
-782 SHNVIPGLTYNDI
+782 SHCAIAGLDYADI
-795 DERLTKYHKD
+795 DERISKYHKD
-805 AFRNNGFNKIFP
+805 AFRENGFNKIFP
-817 LNIGGYYKFYNGQ
+817 LNIGGYYKFYTGQ
-830 EHHDFGPDVIHAI
+830 EHHDFGPAVIHAI
-843 HDMAASGKKE
+843 HAMADSGKKE
-853 DFDKFKNLVNKRGL
+853 DFDKFRDLVNKRGL
-867 KFIRDFFELKSDRKS
+867 KYIRDFFEIKSDRKA
-882 IDVSEVE
+882 IDISEVE
-889 PKEVIFKRFASAA
+889 SKEKIFKRFASAA

-913 ETMAIAMNT
+913 ETIAIAMNR
-922 IGGQS
+922 IGAQS

-934 DSARYGTNKVSK
+934 DKSRFGTERVSK

-964 AEELQIKVAQGAK
+964 AEEIQIKVAQGAK

-985 GHKVTAL
+985 GHKVTPL

-1026 LKQVN
+1026 MKQVN

-1086 IGLSEAHN
+1086 LGLSEAHN

-1100 LRGLVEL
+1100 LRGLVEV
-1107 QTDGG
+1107 QADGG
-1112 LKTGLDVVK
+1112 LKSGLDVVK

-1152 CTVGIATQNEK
+1152 CSVGIATQNEK
-1163 LRNEFF
+1163 LRSEFF
-1169 KGHVDQVINFFTLL
+1169 KGHVDQVINYFTLL
-1183 AEDVRSIMAELGYR
+1183 AEDVRSIMAELGFK
-1197 TMEEMIGRV
+1197 TMEEMVGRV
-1206 DLLKVTKDDFAQ
+1206 DLLKVKNDDFAQ
-1218 KFDFSSILH
+1218 KFDFSAVLH
-1227 QEKGV
+1227 QEEGV
-1232 NTHQQSFNHPFDDN
+1232 NTHQQKFNPPFDDN
-1246 LFEKDVLKEAYA
+1246 SFEKDVLKEAYS
-1258 AIKHPEYPIRIK
+1258 AIKHPEHPIRII
-1270 REIKNVHRSFGALV
+1270 REITNVHRSFGALV
-1284 SGEIAEFYGD
+1284 SGEISEFYGD
-1294 EGLKA
+1294 EGLKPD
-1299 GTITINLNGVAGQAL
+1299 TIKINLSGVAGQAL

-1336 GMHGGKIVI
+1336 GMHGGKIII
-1345 TSKNQGEKFSA
+1345 TSKNEGEEFSA

-1411 KTGINFGAGMT
+1411 RTGINFGAGMT
-1422 GGISFVYDCDHTFI
+1422 GGISFVYDEDHTFI

-1464 LKDYLVETGSNKAQE
+1464 LKDYVVETGSEKAKE

-1499 TKLPLNIEK
+1499 TKLPLNLEN

>member
-1 MTCFL
+1 
-6 NRLSVFKKSLKYKRN
+6 
-21 YVKFTILGV
+21 
-30 KMIGQHDLLRSFRDN
+30 MIGQHDLLRSFRDN

-90 LLISMPEE
+90 LLFSMPEE
-98 FMRGVA
+98 FMRNVA
-104 ESNGVELSK
+104 ESSGVELSK
-113 QFGIAS
+113 QFGVAS
-119 IFTKDVKLLDIFEE
+119 VFARDIKHLEVLE
-133 TCDNNDLK
+133 DTCHKNDLK
-141 IVFRRE
+141 VVLRRE
-147 VPIDTNALGEQ
+147 VPIDVNALGEQ
-158 AMASLPKIMQFFIV
+158 AMATLPKITQLFIV

-193 EHKLMKERDFYIASM
+193 EHKLTGERDFYISSM
-208 SSKVVSYKGLVMPT
+208 SSKVLSYKGLVMPT
-222 HIKEFYKDFQDEK
+222 HIKEFYKDLQDEN

-286 IKSEVFTPEE
+286 IKSEVFTNEE

-331 VRAIIPS
+331 VRAVIPS
-338 AWQNSPHMDPELR
+338 AWQNAPHMDPELR

-385 GLRPSKYIITNDD
+385 GLRPSKYVITNDD

-435 KVLKSKEID
+435 KVLKNKEID

-469 EQYSSSKDIDVDN
+469 EQYASSKDIDVDN
-482 LIVRQR
+482 LVKRQR
-488 YFNITQEIV
+488 YFNITQEVV

-524 SNKQRNFT
+524 SNKQRNFS
-532 DFFKQKFAQVTNPPI
+532 DYFKQKFAQVTNPPI

-587 SEKLAVLKSFG
+587 SEKLVVLKSFG
-598 DNKSPRYQAFYHNTT
+598 DKKSPRYQAFYQNAT
-613 FSTAYK
+613 FSTAYQS
-619 NDLQTSLSTLVETV
+619 DLQGSLAALVATV
-633 IHSVKNDGTRIIILD
+633 IGSVKNDGTRIIILD
-648 DGELSKENKVI
+648 DEELSKENKVI

-667 LNSSLLKAKIRH
+667 LNSALLKAKIRH
-679 LVSMICIT
+679 LISMICVT
-687 GEVVDSH
+687 GEVVDAH
-694 SAAVLIGYGAS
+694 GAAVLIGYGAS

-711 LFTTVAHQ
+711 LFTTVARQ
-719 LEKSKTMDMEC
+719 LESSKTINMEC
-730 SEAFKAVHTSI
+730 SEAFKSVHTAM

-755 TIASYRNAGLFDVM
+755 TIASYRNSGLFDVI
-769 GLSHEISKDCFET
+769 GLSDEISRDCFET
-782 SHNVIPGLTYNDI
+782 SHNVIPGLSYDDI
-795 DERLTKYHKD
+795 DERLSKYHKD
-805 AFRNNGFNKIFP
+805 AFKDNGFNKIFP

-843 HDMAASGKKE
+843 HGMAASGKKE

-867 KFIRDFFELKSDRKS
+867 KFIRDFFDLRSDRKA
-882 IDVSEVE
+882 IDISEVE
-889 PKEVIFKRFASAA
+889 PKEAIFKRFASAA

-913 ETMAIAMNT
+913 ETVAMAMNA
-922 IGGQS
+922 IGAQS

-934 DSARYGTNKVSK
+934 DKARFGTNRVSK

-964 AEELQIKVAQGAK
+964 AEEIQIKVAQGAK

-992 IGKLRHTVP
+992 IGKLRHTIP

-1037 VKLVSTVGVGTIAAG
+1037 VKLVSTIGVGTIAAG

-1100 LRGLVEL
+1100 LRGLVEV

-1163 LRNEFF
+1163 LRSEFF
-1169 KGHVDQVINFFTLL
+1169 KGHVDQVIAFFTLL
-1183 AEDVRSIMAELGYR
+1183 AEDIRSIMAELGYK

-1206 DLLKVTKDDFAQ
+1206 DLLKVSNDEFAQ

-1227 QEKGV
+1227 QEEGV
-1232 NTHQQSFNHPFDDN
+1232 NTHQQPFNHPFDDN
-1246 LFEKDVLKEAYA
+1246 SFEKDVLKEAYA
-1258 AIKHPEYPIRIK
+1258 AIKHPEHPIRIK
-1270 REIKNVHRSFGALV
+1270 REIKNVHRSFGALI

-1294 EGLKA
+1294 EGLQS

-1336 GMHGGKIVI
+1336 GMHGGKIVV
-1345 TSKNQGEKFSA
+1345 TSKNQGEKFAA

-1389 IVEGSGD
+1389 IVEGTGD

-1422 GGISFVYDCDHTFI
+1422 GGISFVYDSDHTFI

-1464 LKDYLVETGSNKAQE
+1464 LKDYLVETGSEKAKE
-1479 LLENFRVEVRNFW
+1479 LLENFRVEVRSFW
-1492 LIKPKNL
+1492 LVKPKNL